1 LKQGDFNF
9 TLYKDGRQWGSTL
22 KPQINQP
29 LQFKDLPAGNYQV
42 RVNVTNSSKNGGSYK
57 TVFNLDQ
64 AGQTLAQARNL
75 GKLTDQKGRLIVN
88 DHVGIPTGDLDYYKF
103 STDSNRR
110 LLQFAVR
117 HPSGN
122 GSLPLEGNVEFI
134 LYDKN
139 GKLLKKVN
147 SANKK
152 AILDTYELAPN
163 SEYYVRVKAHSGNF
177 GNYQLVLNGD
187 VKRNPV
193 GETVDKFQPINS
205 RAEYL
210 KRLYGSNPSAQVTQN
225 PKTHGGP
232 IDTWAGLGANLYA
245 LAGGEVIEA
254 RNGINY
260 GANSN
265 NYSNWV
271 NNGTIA
277 IYNKELD
284 MTFIYWHL
292 QEGSIDNRLKGKT
305 IAAGT
310 LIGKE
315 GKTGYVVGP
324 SLGNPSA
331 PTWGV
336 HTHVEVH
343 KGRVN
348 INMAIEQAPANSGRL
363 YIPSALGNGLW
374 S

>member
-42 RVNVTNSSKNGGSYK
+42 RVNVTNSSKNGHSYK

-110 LLQFAVR
+110 LLRFAVR

-152 AILDTYELAPN
+152 AILDTSELAPN
-163 SEYYVRVKAHSGNF
+163 SEYYVRIKAHSGNF
-177 GNYQLVLNGD
+177 GNYQLVLNGE

-193 GETVDKFQPINS
+193 QNIILNRAKVWVDRQIPYNQKAWYQGYRQDCSGFVSMAWQLPVSAVTSSLPQYAITLNNKNQLQPGDAINN
-205 RAEYL
+205 R
-210 KRLYGSNPSAQVTQN
+210 GIGN
-225 PKTHGGP
+225 GGHVV
-232 IDTWAGLGANLYA
+232 LF
-245 LAGGEVIEA
+245 V
-254 RNGINY
+254 R
-260 GANSN
+260 
-265 NYSNWV
+265 WV
-271 NNGTIA
+271 DQAKG
-277 IYNKELD
+277 
-284 MTFIYWHL
+284 TFIAYEQNGGYRKAVQTQL
-292 QEGSIDNRLKGKT
+292 TLKTDTKGYYIQE
-305 IAAGT
+305 
-310 LIGKE
+310 
-315 GKTGYVVGP
+315 Y
-324 SLGNPSA
+324 
-331 PTWGV
+331 
-336 HTHVEVH
+336 
-343 KGRVN
+343 
-348 INMAIEQAPANSGRL
+348 SGISKPWYLERKK
-363 YIPSALGNGLW
+363 S
-374 S
+374 